1 MTATNTG
8 TASAI
13 NLPAEEQIFEVVVQI
28 QETRRYFVDA
38 RTSEEAEAIVED
50 LLADQRESADD
61 YNVEE
66 SDDVVELAFP
76 SSDQTL

>member
-8 TASAI
+8 ATSAI